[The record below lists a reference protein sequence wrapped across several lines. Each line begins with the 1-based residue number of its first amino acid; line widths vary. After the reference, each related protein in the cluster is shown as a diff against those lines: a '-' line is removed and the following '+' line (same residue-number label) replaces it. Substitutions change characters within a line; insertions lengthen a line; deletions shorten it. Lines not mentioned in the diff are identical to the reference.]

1 MSGARMKKPEVL
13 ARKLVHDIAEG
24 GYREGDLLPPEAT
37 MVDTYDVGRAT
48 LREALRLLES
58 QGLVS
63 MRRGQG
69 GGPVVGTANPEHLSR
84 ISSLYFSFE
93 GCTYGEL
100 GEAMLVVDP
109 WLAELAAG
117 GPDRE
122 RVHAAMAPF
131 LGHRH
136 LGEPDAV
143 RSLHFRD
150 LHHAIRRIPHNRVL
164 SLWGQV
170 IGLLFDNHIVREI
183 DFSPMHEEV
192 ADAHVALARAIDAGT
207 ARKARQLM
215 MDHTQDIVDFCQK
228 TRPGFAGQQ
237 IEWR

>member
-1 MSGARMKKPEVL
+1 MTAPEMKKAEAL
-13 ARKLVHDIAEG
+13 ARRLVHDVAAG
-24 GYREGDLLPPEAT
+24 GYESGDLLPSEAA
-37 MVDTYDVGRAT
+37 MLETYDVGRAT
-48 LREALRLLES
+48 LRESLRLLES

-69 GGPVVGTANPEHLSR
+69 GGPVVGTADPQHLSR

-100 GEAMLVVDP
+100 GEALLVVDP
-109 WLAELAAG
+109 WLAELAAAD
-117 GPDRE
+117 PDRE

-131 LGHRH
+131 LGQRH
-136 LGEPDAV
+136 VGEPDAS

-150 LHHAIRRIPHNRVL
+150 LHQTIRRVPHNRVL

-170 IGLLFDNHIVREI
+170 IGLLFGNHIVREI
-183 DFSPMHEEV
+183 DFSPMHEAV
-192 ADAHVALARAIDAGT
+192 ADSHVALAKAIDGGN
-207 ARKARQLM
+207 ARRSRQLM
-215 MDHTQDIVDFCQK
+215 LDHTQDILDFCEK
-228 TRPGFAGQQ
+228 ALPGFAGQQ